1 MPGRIA
7 ARVPRLPKHDAD
19 GSQFIASAFT
29 NSAYHNPFHRSTET
43 YTEHFAS
50 GSQRHGSRDDAG
62 FGADGP
68 NLAAIKWEAEVEER
82 GNVFDVNVFDVSATG
97 DTQEHA
103 SAAQTW
109 APAVT
114 DEEAAA
120 DDDGGSRPFDHVAVV
135 AAMESMQGAGQ
146 FGVEID
152 CILDEP
158 MTRATIAHDLTHH
171 SLNHNPYGTRG
182 GATPTDLSSKFQFYP
197 TDYSDRALWGQWK
210 IKPDYTHVKSCSGE
224 KIKSFQLVSPVLTT
238 ENPAAVHHAL
248 STVFMMLRSM
258 GVRTDPTGGMHVHLD
273 VSDKTT
279 AELVSFT
286 QRWVRLE
293 AGVDTL
299 VPADRLRHSVEALAS
314 NALLVSSAAASA
326 AAETAAY
333 LEEARSVG
341 ELVARF
347 NPTGRFAKVNLTN
360 LLLRAPHGQETIE
373 FRCHHAVLDPV
384 AVMCFVGLAA
394 SVLHNPL
401 QISAESV
408 AAAAA
413 ERPPPAQGTKTKKGK
428 KRGRKASAF
437 DELMAHVPS
446 VALRNYYVARRG
458 DVRALHES
466 YARNVLQR
474 VESGG
479 QEAIARLSGVL
490 GGTEARR
497 VVKAWR
503 RQQKLLSAGGSG
515 GGGGGSSPSG
525 LATTAPA
532 TAPAT
537 AAAAAAP
544 ALFSSDVKNL
554 LSHGHPMETEGGRL
568 WYYSG
573 KTAAIAPR
581 DHAYKEAFPIITS
594 GQGLKAYHHEE
605 DQLSVS
611 DDAQPTTFF
620 PDSPDDPLPP
630 IVGGTA
636 L

>member
-1 MPGRIA
+1 MSRFAPRG
-7 ARVPRLPKHDAD
+7 VPRLSKKDAD
-19 GSQFIASAFT
+19 GSKFITAAFT
-29 NSAYHNPFHRSTET
+29 SSAYHNPFHRSTET
-43 YTEHFAS
+43 YTKHFAS
-50 GSQRHGSRDDAG
+50 GSQRHVSRDDAG
-62 FGADGP
+62 LGTDGP

-82 GNVFDVNVFDVSATG
+82 GNVFDVNIFDVSATG
-97 DTQEHA
+97 DTQEHDPP
-103 SAAQTW
+103 AAQTW

-114 DEEAAA
+114 DVEAAA
-120 DDDGGSRPFDHVAVV
+120 DDEGSKPFDHVAVA
-135 AAMESMQGAGQ
+135 AAMESMQGARQ

-158 MTRATIAHDLTHH
+158 MTRATVAHDLTNH
-171 SLNHNPYGTRG
+171 SLNHNPYGARG

-238 ENPAAVHHAL
+238 ENPAAVHHSL

-273 VSDKTT
+273 VSGKTT
-279 AELVSFT
+279 AELVDFT

-293 AGVDTL
+293 AGVDAL
-299 VPADRLRHSVEALAS
+299 IPADRLRHSVEALAS
-314 NALLVSSAAASA
+314 NALLVSSAATA
-326 AAETAAY
+326 AAEETAAY

-360 LLLRAPHGQETIE
+360 LLLRAPHGQETVE

-401 QISAESV
+401 QITAESV

-413 ERPPPAQGTKTKKGK
+413 AAADGLPPAQSKKMRKGK

-446 VALRNYYVARRG
+446 VALRSYYVARRG
-458 DVRALHES
+458 DVRALHAS

-479 QEAIARLSGVL
+479 REAVARLSGVL
-490 GGTEARR
+490 GATEARR
-497 VVKAWR
+497 VVKAGR
-503 RQQKLLSAGGSG
+503 RQQKLLSAGGG
-515 GGGGGSSPSG
+515 GASPSG
-525 LATTAPA
+525 LATTASA

-594 GQGLKAYHHEE
+594 GQGLKAYHSED
-605 DQLSVS
+605 DQLRVS
-611 DDAQPTTFF
+611 DGDQPSTFF

-630 IVGGTA
+630 IIGGTA